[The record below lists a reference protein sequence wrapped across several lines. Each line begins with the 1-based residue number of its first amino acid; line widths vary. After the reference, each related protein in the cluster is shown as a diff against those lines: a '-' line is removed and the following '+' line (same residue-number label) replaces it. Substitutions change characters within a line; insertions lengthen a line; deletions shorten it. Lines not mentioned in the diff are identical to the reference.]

1 MTDGYSVQP
10 RRIAR
15 FGGLREG
22 QEKMSTLPRL
32 FLRAAAKFL
41 PLPGL
46 VLLTACASAPD
57 AHVPPFARVPYEPMS
72 RQAVVAIALREWR
85 LFGSPVEDMAADES
99 DVGMPESPGTAA
111 QEKPERQP
119 GRWQR
124 VGEYWWLGLDAGTP
138 ASQWTG
144 KHDENGAVFPPD
156 RDEEFAWSAAFVSYV
171 MRIAGAGPRFPY
183 SPNHAHYIDIAKRQ
197 ALHEI
202 SGWVVTAERPDA
214 YAPQPGDLV
223 CRGRE
228 TAAALEFD
236 NLPVGHMF
244 PAHCD
249 IVVDTSVPQ
258 QISVIGGNVSDAVT
272 LRHVA
277 VTSDG
282 KLEAPGGQNNNRAWL
297 AVLRLTDVP
306 TGAE

>member
-1 MTDGYSVQP
+1 
-10 RRIAR
+10 
-15 FGGLREG
+15 
-22 QEKMSTLPRL
+22 MSALSQL
-32 FLRAAAKFL
+32 SLRAAANLL
-41 PLPGL
+41 PLLGL
-46 VLLTACASAPD
+46 ALLTACASPPD
-57 AHVPPFARVPYEPMS
+57 AHVPPFARVPYEPIS
-72 RQAVVAIALREWR
+72 RQAVVAIARREWR
-85 LFGSPVEDMAADES
+85 LFGSPIEDMAADEA

-119 GRWQR
+119 GLWQR
-124 VGEYWWLGLDAGTP
+124 VGEYWWLGLDAGTS

-144 KHDENGAVFPPD
+144 KHDEDGAVFAPD
-156 RDEEFAWSAAFVSYV
+156 RDEDFAWSAAFVSYV

-183 SPNHAHYIDIAKRQ
+183 SANHARYIDIAKRQ
-197 ALHEI
+197 ALHEV
-202 SGWVVTAERPDA
+202 SGWVVTAERPGA

-228 TAAALEFD
+228 TAAALQFD
-236 NLPVGHMF
+236 DLPVGHMF

-249 IVVDTSVPQ
+249 IVVDTSAPQ

-272 LRHVA
+272 LRHVP

-282 KLEAPGGQNNNRAWL
+282 KLEEPGSQPGDRAWL

-306 TGAE
+306 AGVE